1 MKYCYYG
8 MVELSFSSLKP
19 FRRHAGVI
27 NPNHVYANH
36 NLCIGV
42 SKATR
47 YNIETRNAE
56 RISVAKA

>member
-1 MKYCYYG
+1 